1 MNGIEKG
8 RKWNKRGKG
17 RERRK
22 RKKKKEKSFN
32 FFSQVRSSIM
42 KFKLGFF
49 LFNKR
54 EKTTNKQ
61 IIEIRW

>member
-22 RKKKKEKSFN
+22 RRKKKNPSIFSPSSKFN
-32 FFSQVRSSIM
+32 
-42 KFKLGFF
+42 
-49 LFNKR
+49 N
-54 EKTTNKQ
+54 
-61 IIEIRW
+61 EI